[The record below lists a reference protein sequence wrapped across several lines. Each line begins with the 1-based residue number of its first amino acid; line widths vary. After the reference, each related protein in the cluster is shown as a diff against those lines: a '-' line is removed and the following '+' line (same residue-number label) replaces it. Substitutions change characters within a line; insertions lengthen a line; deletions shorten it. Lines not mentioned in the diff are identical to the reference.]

1 MAVFSDLYSI
11 QLSKTRFEAELG
23 YWLGEKY
30 WGSGLMTEAAQAVI
44 AHGFRDLNLSRIWCG
59 FYRGNE
65 RSAATQKR
73 LGFHYHHVNE
83 KAEVKLLEEVR
94 EEIVNVMTR
103 EEWLMQDGAAESM
116 TV

>member
-1 MAVFSDLYSI
+1 
-11 QLSKTRFEAELG
+11 
-23 YWLGEKY
+23 
-30 WGSGLMTEAAQAVI
+30 MTEAAQAVI